1 MVISSVFIRGRRA
14 SLLRLVA
21 VLLSLGGP
29 GVAPATETLPPIAVE
44 IPAHPLDRAGGGPMT
59 LPALIRVPPG
69 AGPHPAIVLLHGCGG
84 IHDAKGRM
92 RNRDRDW
99 AERFAAAGHAVLQVD
114 SFAPRGARSICAER
128 EPRRI
133 RVSVER
139 ARDSYAAL
147 LFLQGRADIQPD
159 AIALLGWSNGGT
171 TTLWALARDSHA
183 RPATLPHEYAV
194 GIAFYPGCRA
204 LGQRR
209 VPWRPVAPVLL
220 LIGDADDWTPA
231 PPCAD
236 LAARNDRHV
245 TFRLYPGAFHDFD
258 APDMVPRKIQ
268 LPGINAAGSVTAGTN
283 PGAREAALREVPD
296 FLARHLPARR
306 PDHAA
311 TDAKASQSLPSA
323 ENPAKD
329 RTGSNRQERN
339 P

>member
-1 MVISSVFIRGRRA
+1 M
-14 SLLRLVA
+14 LRLLAAVFSFWWSGVTVA
-21 VLLSLGGP
+21 TATL
-29 GVAPATETLPPIAVE
+29 APQAIE
-44 IPAHPLDRAGGGPMT
+44 IPAHPLDRAGAGPLT
-59 LPALIRVPPG
+59 LPALIRIPSG

-92 RNRDRDW
+92 RSRDRDW
-99 AERFAAAGHAVLQVD
+99 AERFAAAGHTVLQVD
-114 SFAPRGARSICAER
+114 SFTPRGARSICAER

-147 LFLQGRADIQPD
+147 LFLQARADIRPE

-171 TTLWALARDSHA
+171 TTLWALADDSRA
-183 RPATLPHEYAV
+183 RPAMLVHDYAV

-204 LGQRR
+204 LGQTR
-209 VPWRPVAPVLL
+209 VRWRPVAPVLL

-236 LAARNDRHV
+236 LAARNERRV
-245 TFRLYPGAFHDFD
+245 AFRLYPGAFHDFD

-268 LPGINAAGSVTAGTN
+268 LPGVNAAGSVTAGTD
-283 PGAREAALREVPD
+283 PRAREAALREVPD

-306 PDHAA
+306 PDDVAN
-311 TDAKASQSLPSA
+311 DAEAIQALPFG
-323 ENPAKD
+323 ENPALN
-329 RTGSNRQERN
+329 RTGPSRQEQN